1 MNHYEKSN
9 TEAYAGPE
17 GYLYDIPINS
27 VGLRDV
33 LAVIYLIKCPQ
44 GTISNPGGA
53 YDWAD
58 HLLHYR
64 SVMEEG

>member
-1 MNHYEKSN
+1 MSYYEKIA
-9 TEAYAGPE
+9 TEPHEAPE

-27 VGLRDV
+27 IGLRDV
-33 LAVIYLIKCPQ
+33 LAVIYLVKGPE
-44 GTISNPGGA
+44 GTLTNPGGA

-64 SVMEEG
+64 EEG